1 MFARRFDERLFL
13 AADGGGAVLRNG
25 VGRHREGQGIFCRDS
40 LESER
45 IEVIALGGGECLI
58 GIPLSVVRRQRLK
71 DARRGM
77 GLFRRAVM
85 QHEPHLGII
94 VYVFD
99 LGDNPHAVTVDRVLI
114 PDQRGVTG
122 RLLFRI
128 GGEHRDCR
136 KRCRE
141 ENAKQDR

>member
-1 MFARRFDERLFL
+1 
-13 AADGGGAVLRNG
+13 
-25 VGRHREGQGIFCRDS
+25 
-40 LESER
+40 
-45 IEVIALGGGECLI
+45 
-58 GIPLSVVRRQRLK
+58 
-71 DARRGM
+71 M

-99 LGDNPHAVTVDRVLI
+99 LSDNPHAVTVDRVLI
-114 PDQRGVTG
+114 PDQRGATG
-122 RLLFRI
+122 HLLYRI